1 MAIRY
6 DKKLNQE
13 INRVI
18 RNFNQKVARL
28 EKEQRELTPAKVSKK
43 ELKGEVYTRAELRR
57 ELNKLRRFSKRGAE
71 DVVTTQGGVR
81 TTQYELEN
89 IKRET
94 ARVKSQ
100 LTRRINTMKYKKPK
114 IFGKETAGSYASM
127 GDSDYT
133 ELVAKR
139 KSLDKDID
147 KIDKDTLSRLKS
159 MVGKLGKNKHYMD
172 TMFKENYINMLTS
185 NGYFVGYDNEKLEL
199 LKSKLMQLKPD
210 DFYRLFQEDK
220 SIQAVLD
227 YYPFM
232 SGKIKGAKNQL
243 IDPSTIKDDVTN
255 LYDNLID
262 NIDEIL
268 KGYV

>member
-28 EKEQRELTPAKVSKK
+28 EKEQRDLLPSRVSKK
-43 ELKGEVYTRAELRR
+43 ELKGEVYTRAGLRR

-71 DVVTTQGGVR
+71 DVLTTSGGVR
-81 TTQYELEN
+81 TTKYELEN

-114 IFGKETAGSYASM
+114 IFGKETTGTYLSM

-139 KSLDKDID
+139 KALDKNIE

-159 MVGKLGKNKHYMD
+159 MVGKLGKDKHYMD
-172 TMFKENYINMLTS
+172 TIFKENYISMLTS
-185 NGYFVGYDNEKLEL
+185 NGYFVGYDNAKLEL
-199 LKSKLMQLKPD
+199 LSNKLMQLKPD
-210 DFYRLFQEDK
+210 QFYKLFQEDK